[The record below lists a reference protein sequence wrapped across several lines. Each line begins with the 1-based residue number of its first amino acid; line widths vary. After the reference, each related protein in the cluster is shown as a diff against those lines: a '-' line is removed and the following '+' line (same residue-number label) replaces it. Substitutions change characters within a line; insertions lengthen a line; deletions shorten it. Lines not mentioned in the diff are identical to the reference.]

1 MRLLGENLVLF
12 RTRRIFL
19 VQRQCPH
26 RGADLAYGRL
36 EPDGLRCS
44 FHGWKFDA
52 ERQVRRDAGGA
63 RGQPAVRA
71 HQDGLSGR
79 REERHPLRL
88 SRRSGEPPA
97 FPHFDCFV
105 APDAYT
111 FAFKGYWDCNWLQ
124 ALEVGI
130 DPAHA
135 SWLHKYFEDEDTAG
149 SYGKQ
154 FRGQPADCR
163 RADQQGAARVR
174 PARDPRRAHRI
185 RHAPADLRQISD
197 AQTHIRV
204 TNILFPQAFVIPMN
218 AEMTITQFHV
228 PVDDTGCYWYSIFTS
243 FAGAV
248 DKDTMRSQRLRT
260 YPAPDYKPIFSR
272 QNGWGFSAD
281 EQKSQTFTGM
291 GFDIN
296 IHDQFACESQGRIAD
311 RTKEN
316 LGSTDK
322 GIVLYRRILLDAIR
336 KKEARSRRW
345 CSMAER
351 GILRAT
357 DDRRHRSQ
365 RPPESTILEGLRREA
380 PQENRLGMN
389 KKEALKEL
397 ESRRPEGSAFFVRR
411 PARRAARQDARRLRK
426 RRRRSRRAS
435 RSRAPCSSRT
445 RRTAPSSRRS
455 RRAAASACR
464 RCKAP
469 RTSLMVPDP
478 ATFRI
483 LPWAPETGWF
493 LCDRKLQDG
502 RPAPYCTRS
511 AAEGRAAEVALRD
524 DLRPRG

>member
-1 MRLLGENLVLF
+1 MISAGQNELMTRIGPGTPAGKLLRRYWQPVALVDEMKGERPVKAVRLFAEDLVLYKAGNAYA
-12 RTRRIFL
+12 L
-19 VQRQCPH
+19 MQRHCPH

-36 EPDGLRCS
+36 EADGLRCS

-52 ERQVRRDAGGA
+52 AGKCMETPAEPEGSRLCEHIKTVSYPVVEKSGILFAYLGEGA
-63 RGQPAVRA
+63 A
-71 HQDGLSGR
+71 
-79 REERHPLRL
+79 
-88 SRRSGEPPA
+88 PA

-154 FRGQPADCR
+154 FRGQPADSEMPISKVLREYDRPEIRVERTEYGMRLQTLR
-163 RADQQGAARVR
+163 R
-174 PARDPRRAHRI
+174 
-185 RHAPADLRQISD
+185 ISD

-272 QNGWGFSAD
+272 QNGWGFSAQ

-296 IHDQFACESQGRIAD
+296 IHDQFACESQGPIAD

-322 GIVLYRRILLDAIR
+322 GIVLYRRILLDLIKKNEAGDLVVKADFSGPPTIDGIGPTSGIDDYWKTADEKRR
-336 KKEARSRRW
+336 KQSPWGGEN
-345 CSMAER
+345 
-351 GILRAT
+351 
-357 DDRRHRSQ
+357 
-365 RPPESTILEGLRREA
+365 PPKS
-380 PQENRLGMN
+380 
-389 KKEALKEL
+389 
-397 ESRRPEGSAFFVRR
+397 
-411 PARRAARQDARRLRK
+411 RAA
-426 RRRRSRRAS
+426 
-435 RSRAPCSSRT
+435 
-445 RRTAPSSRRS
+445 
-455 RRAAASACR
+455 
-464 RCKAP
+464 
-469 RTSLMVPDP
+469 
-478 ATFRI
+478 
-483 LPWAPETGWF
+483 
-493 LCDRKLQDG
+493 
-502 RPAPYCTRS
+502 
-511 AAEGRAAEVALRD
+511 
-524 DLRPRG
+524 